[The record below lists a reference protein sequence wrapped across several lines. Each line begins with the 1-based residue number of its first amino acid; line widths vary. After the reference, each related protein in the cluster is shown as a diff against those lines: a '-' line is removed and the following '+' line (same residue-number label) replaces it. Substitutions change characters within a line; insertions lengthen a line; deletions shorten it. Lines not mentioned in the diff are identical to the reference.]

1 MKRKTDVWFCFIF
14 YGEISITFNS
24 TNQTIIFWILY
35 NHADRYNNDFYVNKY
50 AQILAKLYNTYIID
64 ISTSIICLVFELY

>member
-24 TNQTIIFWILY
+24 TNQTIIFLNTI
-35 NHADRYNNDFYVNKY
+35 HADRYNKDFYVNKY